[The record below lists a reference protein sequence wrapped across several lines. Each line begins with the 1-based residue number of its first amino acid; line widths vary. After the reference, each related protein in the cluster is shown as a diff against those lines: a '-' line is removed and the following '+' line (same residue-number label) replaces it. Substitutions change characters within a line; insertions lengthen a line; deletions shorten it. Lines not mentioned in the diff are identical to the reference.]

1 MPNWC
6 ANNAEFNND
15 DVAEVAKL
23 EAHLKFLDEKEKS
36 DSPEPGLFGYF
47 VPRPPEFDEGDSW
60 YTWNV
65 ENWGTKWEASIYS
78 WEKLND
84 NSIRINFDTAW
95 SPPIAFYEFLARNT
109 EWYVTATYYE
119 PGMAF
124 VGSNIGGDDEYYQ
137 IENIDSL
144 DDIPEDLIEE
154 YNIRE
159 QMEEWEEENL
169 DDEGESND
177 DDMLEALEELK
188 KEFDTLM
195 TEEKTEKN
203 AFSDEN
209 GREWLRELLRERVV
223 GITFTKKD
231 GTERVMQATLSEN
244 FIPEA
249 TNTENSATTRKKSD
263 EALAVWDVEAEG
275 WRSFRWDSVKTINF
289 TLGE

>member
-6 ANNAEFNND
+6 GNNAEFNND

-23 EAHLKFLDEKEKS
+23 EAHLKFLDEKKS
-36 DSPEPGLFGYF
+36 DNNIEAGLFGYF
-47 VPRPPEFDEGDSW
+47 VPRPPEFDEGESW
-60 YTWNV
+60 YTWNI

-95 SPPIAFYEFLARNT
+95 APPTAFYEFLARET

-124 VGSNIGGDDEYYQ
+124 VGSNIAGDDEYYQ

-144 DDIPEDLIEE
+144 DDIPEDLLEE

-159 QMEEWEEENL
+159 QMEEWEEENE
-169 DDEGESND
+169 DFDEE
-177 DDMLEALEELK
+177 EELEELI
-188 KEFDTLM
+188 KEFEALKL
-195 TEEKTEKN
+195 EEKSEKN
-203 AFSDEN
+203 AFADEV
-209 GREWLRELLRERVV
+209 GREWLKGLLRERVV
-223 GITFTKKD
+223 GVTFIKKD

-244 FIPEA
+244 FIPEVQ
-249 TNTENSATTRKKSD
+249 NSENSATTRKKSD
-263 EALAVWDVEAEG
+263 EALAVWDIEAQG
-275 WRSFRWDSVKTINF
+275 WRSFRWDSVKTVNF